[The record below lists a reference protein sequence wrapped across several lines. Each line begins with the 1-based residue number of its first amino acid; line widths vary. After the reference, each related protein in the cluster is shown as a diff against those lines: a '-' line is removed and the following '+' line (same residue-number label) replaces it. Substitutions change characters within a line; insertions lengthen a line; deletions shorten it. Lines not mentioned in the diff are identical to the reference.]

1 MFLVSWRLNEYSLRY
16 SMTNRIIFVPGKN
29 PKPPAEEH
37 RRQLL
42 RSLLRGIERADPAV
56 AQDIARDSAAFL
68 SISWN
73 PLYYQSYKPL
83 DEDLP
88 WIEALLKQD
97 GPTRE
102 DVREALSPRRRFA
115 WVLYT
120 VADFFNFFIPLL
132 PDPAVK
138 YTIRETA
145 RYFSNDGGIGQ
156 QVRELLKV
164 PLRQM
169 LAENDRILIVG
180 HSMGSVI
187 VYDSLWELTHI
198 EKNPGRVDF
207 LSLGSPLGMRFTQ
220 QRLQGVRENGTQR
233 YPHNIRRWFNITAQ
247 GDLTA
252 LDPTVRDD
260 FKAMLELGV
269 VESIT
274 DLNGG
279 IFNYFRNEQGLNV
292 HRSYG
297 YLVNPR
303 VGEVVAHWWKEGQ

>member
-1 MFLVSWRLNEYSLRY
+1 
-16 SMTNRIIFVPGKN
+16 MTHRIIFVPGKS

-42 RSLLRGIERADPAV
+42 RSLLRGVERADPAV
-56 AQDIARDSAAFL
+56 ALEIERDPGAFQL
-68 SISWN
+68 ISWN

-88 WIEALLKQD
+88 WIDALLKQA
-97 GPTRE
+97 GPTQE
-102 DVREALSPRRRFA
+102 DVQEALSLRRRFVRA
-115 WVLYT
+115 LYT
-120 VADFFNFFIPLL
+120 VADLFHFLIPLL

-138 YTIRETA
+138 GTIWETA

-164 PLRQM
+164 PLRKM
-169 LAENDRILIVG
+169 LAEDNRILIIG

-187 VYDSLWELTHI
+187 AYDSLWELTHI
-198 EKNPGRVDF
+198 EKNPGRVD
-207 LSLGSPLGMRFTQ
+207 LLTLGSPLGMRFTQ
-220 QRLQGVRENGTQR
+220 QRLLGVREKGTQR
-233 YPHNIRRWFNITAQ
+233 YPHNIWHWSNMTAH

-252 LDPTVRDD
+252 LDPMVRDD

-274 DLNGG
+274 DVDGG
-279 IFNYFRNEQGLNV
+279 LFNYFRNAQGLNV

-303 VGEVVAHWWKEGQ
+303 VGEEIASWWKEGG